1 MANKGFIK
9 LYRSIR
15 DCPLWVSDEPFD
27 RRSAYIDLLLM
38 ANHAKRDLVL
48 WDGTKEVINRGQL
61 FTSFAKL
68 GEHWGWSKNMVRRYI
83 NLLESTGKCHAVGH
97 GRGTLITL
105 TEYDFEA
112 LEGHDGETA
121 DETPVETSVGSS
133 VETPVGTRTRMY
145 KKNVYK
151 NEKKNEEE
159 ANQKT
164 PFSQNGKEYQ

>member
-38 ANHAKRDLVL
+38 ANHAKKELVL

-61 FTSFAKL
+61 FTSIAKL
-68 GEHWGWSKNMVRRYI
+68 GEHWGWSKNKVRRYI
-83 NLLESTGKCHAVGH
+83 ILLESIGKCHAVGH

-112 LEGHDGETA
+112 LEGHDSGTA
-121 DETPVETSVGSS
+121 DETSVGSS
-133 VETPVGTRTRMY
+133 VETSLGTSVGTRTRMN
-145 KKNVYK
+145 KKNEYK

-159 ANQKT
+159 ANQNP
-164 PFSQNGKEYQ
+164 PFCPNGKEYQ

>member
-15 DCPLWVSDEPFD
+15 DCPLWTSDEPFD

-38 ANHAKRDLVL
+38 ANHAKKELIL

-61 FTSFAKL
+61 FTSIAKL
-68 GEHWGWSKNMVRRYI
+68 GEHWGWSKNKVKRYL

-97 GRGTLITL
+97 ARGTLLTL
-105 TEYDFEA
+105 TEYDFEPLGGSA
-112 LEGHDGETA
+112 DGPA
-121 DETPVETSVGSS
+121 DEPSDGSS
-133 VETPVGTRTRMY
+133 LEPSDGSSDGPRTRMY
-145 KKNVYK
+145 KKNDKK

-159 ANQKT
+159 ANH
-164 PFSQNGKEYQ
+164 FSFSPRGKEYQ